1 MVSLLLRAL
10 GDLEKASDPGLTI
23 FALSWWDDSGMK
35 KPGSPSFKDL
45 VMWSVEM
52 AVVDEML

>member
-1 MVSLLLRAL
+1 MVSLLLRAP
-10 GDLEKASDPGLTI
+10 GDLEKASDPGLTT

-45 VMWSVEM
+45 VMWRLEM
-52 AVVDEML
+52 VL